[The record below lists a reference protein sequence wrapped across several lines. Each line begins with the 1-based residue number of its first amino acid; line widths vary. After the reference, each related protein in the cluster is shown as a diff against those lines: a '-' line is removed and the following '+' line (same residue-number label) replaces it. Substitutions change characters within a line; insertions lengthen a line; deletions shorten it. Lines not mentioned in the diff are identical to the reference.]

1 MLEFLCLKD
10 FRTFAIWWYK
20 FTFSLLFSEYV
31 DLTCY
36 IIMWCLLWFS
46 IALCAA
52 LQLIHW
58 LLSWCIVTDAVLLWV
73 NYTPIIQKHC
83 GVSYTFSIQ
92 AVQCPILLS
101 LETIA
106 IIQSSTLK
114 PGDDMSELNWSLY
127 ISPGE
132 WKKRGFCIC
141 TCPLPQ
147 CKVSVGAVLL
157 CTRFIWC
164 NCRISTVHSMP
175 WNLCRTMIKAMGQ
188 QLSSSYTY
196 YT

>member
-1 MLEFLCLKD
+1 MQIED
-10 FRTFAIWWYK
+10 I

-36 IIMWCLLWFS
+36 IIMWCLVWFS
-46 IALCAA
+46 IGLCAA

-58 LLSWCIVTDAVLLWV
+58 LLSWCIVTDAVVLWV

-83 GVSYTFSIQ
+83 GVLYTCSIQ
-92 AVQCPILLS
+92 AIQCPILLLS

-127 ISPGE
+127 VSPGE
-132 WKKRGFCIC
+132 WKKEMFLHLHMPNGIAHCHNVKFQKVQFFYATVEFPQGSDDATVEFPRCIRC
-141 TCPLPQ
+141 HEIY
-147 CKVSVGAVLL
+147 AE
-157 CTRFIWC
+157 W
-164 NCRISTVHSMP
+164 
-175 WNLCRTMIKAMGQ
+175 W
-188 QLSSSYTY
+188 
-196 YT
+196 